1 MFAAELELLK
11 PGTKIPS
18 LRTGIA
24 AGASVPRKMM
34 NDLQK
39 RLNMVEVTNT
49 YGIHYIIFYVLY

>member
-1 MFAAELELLK
+1 MFSAELELLK
-11 PGTKIPS
+11 PGTEVPS

-24 AGASVPRKMM
+24 AGAPVPKKMM

-49 YGIHYIIFYVLY
+49 YGINYIILYLLY